1 MACVLNQGIALSCR
15 DNTGGIARI
24 WVMEFNSGLVMGLT
38 GSTSDT
44 IATFTGVT
52 SSAYEIQQDV
62 EVGSF
67 TQAVEAS
74 NENGTVAFTQAC
86 EITIPKLN
94 ATLRNTIKVLV
105 QGKWRVIIE
114 DQLGQYWLM
123 GYRNAARV
131 NAGNA
136 DLGKAFLD
144 LNGLKI
150 TFSNK
155 ESQPAFLVS
164 STALA
169 TVAVAAV

>member
-1 MACVLNQGIALSCR
+1 MACVLNSGIALACR

-24 WVMEFNSGLVMGLT
+24 WVMEYESGLIMGLT
-38 GSTSDT
+38 GSNLDT
-44 IATFTGVT
+44 INSFTGNT
-52 SSAYEIQQDV
+52 ASAYEIQQDV

-67 TQAVEAS
+67 TQPIET
-74 NENGTVAFTQAC
+74 NTENGTISFSQVC
-86 EITIPKLN
+86 EITIPKMN
-94 ATLRNTIKVLV
+94 AQLRNTIKILV

-123 GYRNAARV
+123 GYRNAVRV
-131 NAGNA
+131 NAGSA

-155 ESQPAFLVS
+155 ESEPAFLVS
-164 STALA
+164 QTALD
-169 TVAVAAV
+169 TIAVAA

>member
-1 MACVLNQGIALSCR
+1 MACILNTGIPLTCR
-15 DNTGGIARI
+15 DNTGGVARI

-44 IATFTGVT
+44 IDTFTGAT

-62 EVGSF
+62 EVASF
-67 TQAVEAS
+67 VQPIEAS
-74 NENGTVAFTQAC
+74 NENGTVGFTQTL
-86 EITIPKLN
+86 EITLPKMN
-94 ATLRNTIKVLV
+94 ATLRNTIKTLV

-131 NAGNA
+131 NAGSA
-136 DLGKAFLD
+136 DLGKVFLD

-164 STALA
+164 ASALA
-169 TVAVAAV
+169 TVAVAA